1 MASHLF
7 TASTNGSGY
16 YSFGGLAAGSYTITP
31 TAINYTFLPTSRN
44 VNLNGDNATD
54 QDFTAAYN
62 AIPDVSDLRGL
73 VLAANLSN
81 TRLQN
86 SLLAPLEATLSRF
99 DGDYP
104 HKVQYACSSLS
115 RFIAVVRQNIAAG
128 ILPAATGNPWIDAAN
143 DIRALSGCP
152 TR

>member
-1 MASHLF
+1 MISAIGPPRTVIQPTPT
-7 TASTNGSGY
+7 TATISGTVTTSTGVLMSGVSVDNGALNTSTNGSGY

-81 TRLQN
+81 TRLQPTVN
-86 SLLAPLEATLSRF
+86 ATQ
-99 DGDYP
+99 G
-104 HKVQYACSSLS
+104 
-115 RFIAVVRQNIAAG
+115 
-128 ILPAATGNPWIDAAN
+128 
-143 DIRALSGCP
+143 
-152 TR
+152 